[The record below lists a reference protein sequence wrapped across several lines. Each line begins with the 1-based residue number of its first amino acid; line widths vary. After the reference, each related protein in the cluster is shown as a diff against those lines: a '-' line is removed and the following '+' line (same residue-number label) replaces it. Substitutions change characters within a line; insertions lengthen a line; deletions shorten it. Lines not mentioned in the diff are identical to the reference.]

1 MKNKLFGRLG
11 NHIRGNWLVCLLLLA
26 VAGAG
31 VFSYT
36 TITNINRRLENQ
48 KLQDVETTPS
58 PAPEQEIQDVQT
70 EQENVPF
77 ASVPTASPQKS
88 PRQDVQTQPRPTAE
102 PVQTETG
109 FVLPVAG
116 KIYAAFSGDEL
127 VYNRTLDDWRTHNG
141 IDITAP
147 HNDPVKAGASGTVKA
162 VYEDGMLGT
171 VIEIDHGGYI
181 ARYCGL
187 NRKTFVKEG
196 DSVSRGTTIGSVGE
210 ITMEVAEESHIHLEI
225 IENGKAVN
233 PDKLL
238 K

>member
-11 NHIRGNWLVCLLLLA
+11 RQMKNNRLVCILLAA

-31 VFSYT
+31 VFTYK
-36 TITNINRRLENQ
+36 TISNIKTRLENQ
-48 KLQDVETTPS
+48 QLQNIEAT
-58 PAPEQEIQDVQT
+58 PAPAPTEPVQDVQT
-70 EQENVPF
+70 EQKNVPL
-77 ASVPTASPQKS
+77 PQAEKPRQKK

-109 FVLPVAG
+109 FILPVAG

-127 VYNRTLDDWRTHNG
+127 IYNRTLGDWRTHNG
-141 IDITAP
+141 VDITAP

-171 VIEIDHGGYI
+171 VIEIDHGGYT

-196 DSVSRGTTIGSVGE
+196 DSVSQGTTIGSVGE

-225 IENGKAVN
+225 IENGKTVN
-233 PDKLL
+233 PDKLFR
-238 K
+238 

>member
-11 NHIRGNWLVCLLLLA
+11 GHIKNNRLVCVLLLA

-31 VFSYT
+31 YFSYR
-36 TITNINRRLENQ
+36 TITNINRQLENQ
-48 KLQDVETTPS
+48 QLQSIEAT
-58 PAPEQEIQDVQT
+58 PAPAPTEPVQDVQT
-70 EQENVPF
+70 EQKNVPF
-77 ASVPTASPQKS
+77 RHPTTAPRQTK
-88 PRQDVQTQPRPTAE
+88 PRQDVQAEPLPTEE
-102 PVQTETG
+102 PVQAETG
-109 FVLPVAG
+109 FILPVAG

-127 VYNRTLDDWRTHNG
+127 VYNRTLAAWRTHNG

-147 HNDPVKAGASGTVKA
+147 HNDPVKAGASGTVQA

-171 VIEIDHGGYI
+171 VIEVDHGDYT

-187 NRKTFVKEG
+187 NAKTFVKEG
-196 DSVSRGTTIGSVGE
+196 DSVKQGTTIGSVGE

-225 IENGKAVN
+225 IKDGKAVN
-233 PDKLL
+233 PDTLL

>member
-11 NHIRGNWLVCLLLLA
+11 GQIKNNRLVCILLLG

-31 VFSYT
+31 FFSYR
-36 TITNINRRLENQ
+36 TISGINKRLENQ
-48 KLQDVETTPS
+48 QLQNIETTP
-58 PAPEQEIQDVQT
+58 APTPSEPVKDVQT
-70 EQENVPF
+70 EQNNVPL
-77 ASVPTASPQKS
+77 PNNT
-88 PRQDVQTQPRPTAE
+88 PRPKQPPQQEVQAE
-102 PVQTETG
+102 PAPTEAPVQAETG

-116 KIYAAFSGDEL
+116 KIYSAFSGDEL

-147 HNDPVKAGASGTVKA
+147 HNDPVKAGASGTVAA

-171 VIEIDHGGYI
+171 VIEINHGDYT

-187 NRKTFVKEG
+187 NAKTFVKEG
-196 DSVSRGTTIGSVGE
+196 DSVKQGTTIGSVGE

-225 IENGKAVN
+225 IKEGKNIN
-233 PDKLL
+233 PDKIL